1 MDDES
6 EWEALLFSRWPVL
19 AGDVR
24 GPLRAAGSLM
34 PAGRLAKTV
43 VHAIPPLQG

>member
-19 AGDVR
+19 GDDFVR
-24 GPLRAAGSLM
+24 GPPVDS
-34 PAGRLAKTV
+34 AKE
-43 VHAIPPLQG
+43 HPGA